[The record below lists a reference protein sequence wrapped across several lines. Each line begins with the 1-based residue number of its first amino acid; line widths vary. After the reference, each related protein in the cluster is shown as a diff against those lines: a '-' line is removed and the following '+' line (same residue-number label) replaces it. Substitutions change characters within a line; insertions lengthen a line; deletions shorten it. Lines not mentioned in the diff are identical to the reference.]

1 MNDTFDFAVFVGDGR
16 VVSEGVGG
24 RSGGGSG
31 GGHYACVCVRVF
43 ALCICEEE
51 RQFLNT
57 INNKKHVLP

>member
-24 RSGGGSG
+24 RSDGGSG

-43 ALCICEEE
+43 ALTA
-51 RQFLNT
+51 FV
-57 INNKKHVLP
+57 KKRDNF